1 MSNTLRANIVCSAL
15 DLPPLDL
22 LPLYLTL
29 AARRILNIMAA
40 LAMFAL
46 IALPAR
52 GADAVRISLFVLFKP
67 QVFEA
72 RIATGEAAALDTG
85 RLSGSQAIAPG
96 QLIEIR
102 LVGQSL
108 NIVISDSFGRIR
120 QSLSSTEA
128 RITPAGSTALELIL
142 PGKMKRVV
150 RGSLS
155 ISAAEGSRSSALKII
170 LTTDRESAV
179 ASVAAAEIGGKRAPE
194 AIKALAV
201 AVRTF
206 MLSHLGRH
214 ADEGFDFCDTTHCQF
229 YRGEADLSAE
239 VASPVVASAVAIT
252 KGEYLSFEGNPIET
266 YFTAACGGQT
276 ITPEMAWGGASGKAY
291 PYRRVICRWC
301 RDSQFAHWHRST
313 SETLAFDALS
323 TAAGFRLSRAAELI
337 ADAEEPDGFVRSVI
351 IKDRG
356 RRLKMTAD
364 QFRRAIGRKL
374 GWNTVLSPTFTIER
388 RGRKIIFHGR
398 GFGSQVG
405 LCLAG
410 AVAQAEAGRGYRE
423 ILRFYYPQTEIADRL
438 TNE

>member
-1 MSNTLRANIVCSAL
+1 MSNTIRAIIACSAL
-15 DLPPLDL
+15 DLP
-22 LPLYLTL
+22 L
-29 AARRILNIMAA
+29 AARRILNLMAA
-40 LAMFAL
+40 LAVFSLLAQ
-46 IALPAR
+46 PAR
-52 GADAVRISLFVLFKP
+52 GADSVRISLFVLFKP

-108 NIVISDSFGRIR
+108 NITISDSFGRIR
-120 QSLSSTEA
+120 QSFSSTEA
-128 RITPAGSTALELIL
+128 RIIPAGSTALELIL
-142 PGKMKRVV
+142 PGKMKRAV

-155 ISAAEGSRSSALKII
+155 ISAGEGSRRQALKII

-179 ASVAAAEIGGKRAPE
+179 ASVAAAEIGGQRAPE
-194 AIKALAV
+194 AVKALAV
-201 AVRTF
+201 TVRTF

-229 YRGEADLSAE
+229 YRGESDLSAE
-239 VASPVVASAVAIT
+239 VASPVIASAVAAT
-252 KGEYLSFEGNPIET
+252 KGEYLSFERSPIES

-276 ITPEMAWGGASGKAY
+276 VTPEMAWGGARDQSY
-291 PYRRVICRWC
+291 PYRRVACRWC
-301 RDSQFAHWHRST
+301 RDSRYANWRRST
-313 SETLAFDALS
+313 SEALAFDALS
-323 TAAGFRLSRAAELI
+323 AAAGFRLSRAAELI
-337 ADAEEPDGFVRSVI
+337 ADAEEPDGFVRSVT

-356 RRLKMTAD
+356 RQFKMTAD

-374 GWNTVLSPTFTIER
+374 GWNIVLSPTFTIER
-388 RGRKIIFHGR
+388 RGRNIVFDGK

-410 AVAQAEAGRGYRE
+410 AVAQAKAGRGYRE
-423 ILRFYYPQTEIADRL
+423 ILSYYYPQTEIKDRL